1 MITLL
6 EEDKRIG
13 EINPLVVTLPSG
25 DSFAVPNNLYLIGT
39 MNSADQSISIMDTAL
54 RRRFQFIEMP
64 PQADKIENKQLRT
77 VFQILNRYLK
87 RELRNTDLLIG
98 HSFFMN
104 RTEMDL
110 EEIFNQNIIP
120 LLYEY
125 FYNEEEKIRQALECL
140 EKTAFEID
148 SCSSGRIRIRKK
160 DERNHEC
167 TGI

>member
-1 MITLL
+1 
-6 EEDKRIG
+6 
-13 EINPLVVTLPSG
+13 
-25 DSFAVPNNLYLIGT
+25 
-39 MNSADQSISIMDTAL
+39 
-54 RRRFQFIEMP
+54 
-64 PQADKIENKQLRT
+64 
-77 VFQILNRYLK
+77 
-87 RELRNTDLLIG
+87 
-98 HSFFMN
+98 MN

-160 DERNHEC
+160 DKRNHEC

>member
-1 MITLL
+1 M

-13 EINPLVVTLPSG
+13 EINELIVTLPSG

-160 DERNHEC
+160 DKRNHEC